1 MAGIGIIGAS
11 GIDTGSLINGLV
23 SAAAEPV
30 RLLQQRA
37 AEARAVSSRL
47 SGLGTTLASLRST
60 AASLDTTGEVASFR
74 VSQSSA
80 SAFTATT
87 DGAASA
93 GTYAID
99 VRQLATEQRTYSKA
113 IATSSS
119 SSALGL
125 AGTFTLGVGGGDA
138 KELTVNEGDSL
149 ESIASRINGLG
160 LRMQAGVF
168 QESDGKFRLQ
178 LRGLDTGAA
187 NELRFGVSGSGA
199 SGNSLSDVLGL
210 AGTGA
215 SPDDGRTVQR
225 AQNAVVSVDGFAVER
240 STNRITGAV
249 QGLTLD
255 LREASAG
262 KATTVSVAT
271 DTNAVFNKVSAFVGA
286 YNGVVKSVNELTG
299 IGSAPAAVPQ
309 LSGDSTL
316 RSIVRDLQSS
326 VQDSGAGQAGGL
338 FGALRDVGVSIDRD
352 GLLTLDND
360 KLTRALTTDAASV
373 QKLFARP
380 VGASSGGVMASVRDA
395 VDSITSFTSGRLQ
408 LRKSTFDDRAKKAD
422 EAAAKQQSALEGY
435 AERLRKQ
442 FTAMDDR
449 YAQNMLLG
457 SAMSRI
463 V

>member
-11 GIDTGSLINGLV
+11 GIDTSALIDGLV
-23 SAAAEPV
+23 AAAAEPV

-37 AEARAVSSRL
+37 TEARAVSSRL
-47 SGLGTTLASLRST
+47 SGLGTTLASLRSS
-60 AASLDTTGEVASFR
+60 AASLDTAGEVASFR
-74 VSQSSA
+74 VTQSST

-87 DGAASA
+87 DGTASA
-93 GTYAID
+93 GTYA
-99 VRQLATEQRTYSKA
+99 VSVNQLAAEQRTYSKA
-113 IATSSS
+113 FTTASSS
-119 SSALGL
+119 TALGL
-125 AGTFTLGVGGGDA
+125 AGSFTLGVGNGEA
-138 KELTVNEGDSL
+138 KEFTVSEGDTL
-149 ESIASRINGLG
+149 DSIASRINGLG

-168 QESDGKFRLQ
+168 QEADGKFRLQ

-187 NELRFGVSGSGA
+187 NELRFGVAGSSASGA
-199 SGNSLSDVLGL
+199 AFTDVLGL

-225 AQNAVVSVDGFAVER
+225 AQNAIVSVDGFQVER
-240 STNRITGAV
+240 ATNRITGAV

-262 KATTVSVAT
+262 SATNVSVAT
-271 DTNAVFNKVSAFVGA
+271 DTNAVFNKVSAFVSA
-286 YNGVVKSVNELTG
+286 YNGVITSVNELTG
-299 IGSAPAAVPQ
+299 IGSTPAAVPQ
-309 LSGDSTL
+309 LAGDSTL

-326 VQDSGAGQAGGL
+326 VQDSGAGESGGL
-338 FGALRDVGVSIDRD
+338 FGALRDVGVSISRD

-360 KLTRALTTDAASV
+360 KLTRALSTDASSV

-380 VGASSGGVMASVRDA
+380 LGASRGGVMASVRDA
-395 VDSITSFTSGRLQ
+395 VDSITSFTSGKLQ

-422 EAAAKQQSALEGY
+422 EAAQKQRSALEGY